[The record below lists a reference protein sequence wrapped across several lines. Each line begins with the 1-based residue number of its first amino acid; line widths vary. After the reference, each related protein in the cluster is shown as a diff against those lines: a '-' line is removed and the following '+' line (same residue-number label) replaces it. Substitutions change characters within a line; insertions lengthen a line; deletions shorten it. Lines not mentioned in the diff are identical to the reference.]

1 MQKQTDS
8 LVGEDT
14 DQGIGGI
21 AVDFETDG
29 EFLPTPEKDDQTEVF
44 SGGGVGGEMNQEQQ
58 GDLFPVLSE
67 KTEEEPLSE
76 WQLEYGKHLL
86 TKFDK
91 EKSKEMTVEEW
102 CSATLRI
109 LNSFSG
115 TKMLKLIS
123 MMDSVEIEGWEKDKM
138 VLWKYD
144 EKSLSE
150 FIIQK
155 WHQVYGRR
163 KITIQLRKRPGETY
177 QEFLKRL
184 QQWIFQSGLIPT
196 PEWYIIHLEA
206 SAPPG
211 VRMLA
216 KDETDPSKWASIV
229 DSALRDSKKDDSET
243 DKRSERMSSDSDQG
257 YVPHK
262 NEHKRFDYRQRDYGR
277 DRRVPVC
284 FCCGGVGHVKSVCP
298 LNKERK
304 Y

>member
-1 MQKQTDS
+1 
-8 LVGEDT
+8 
-14 DQGIGGI
+14 
-21 AVDFETDG
+21 
-29 EFLPTPEKDDQTEVF
+29 
-44 SGGGVGGEMNQEQQ
+44 MNQEQQ
-58 GDLFPVLSE
+58 NDLFSVLSE

-155 WHQVYGRR
+155 WHQVYSADRIYPDQSVFSYFFQFSSIEYR
-163 KITIQLRKRPGETY
+163 SNRDILYPIKR
-177 QEFLKRL
+177 
-184 QQWIFQSGLIPT
+184 
-196 PEWYIIHLEA
+196 
-206 SAPPG
+206 
-211 VRMLA
+211 
-216 KDETDPSKWASIV
+216 
-229 DSALRDSKKDDSET
+229 
-243 DKRSERMSSDSDQG
+243 
-257 YVPHK
+257 
-262 NEHKRFDYRQRDYGR
+262 N
-277 DRRVPVC
+277 
-284 FCCGGVGHVKSVCP
+284 
-298 LNKERK
+298 
-304 Y
+304 